1 MWRPSEASAG
11 VSGACGANETP
22 GAIGAHGAE
31 SVIGGKL
38 TFLPGATVE
47 GAEGLFDLP
56 RGEER
61 ALPYIP
67 DSEAGT
73 VAALREDFNR
83 LLAALREAGMMAPVS
98 EGADG

>member
-1 MWRPSEASAG
+1 MDNILERTGHAAR
-11 VSGACGANETP
+11 NYH
-22 GAIGAHGAE
+22 AHGGTE
-31 SVIGGKL
+31 WVVGGTL

-61 ALPYIP
+61 ALPCIP

-83 LLAALREAGMMAPVS
+83 LLAALREAGMMAPAS